1 MQPIDKQYVQ
11 EQLNGFVGENPVYLH
26 LETTTGSYT
35 ALEPGGQQPVV
46 AFIRN
51 TKITFSRATINGDGY
66 YRVGLKMPDGWV
78 YANGLTHHE
87 LNERQELL
95 LHGIDDEGNL
105 TVALQLALQPFRED

>member
-1 MQPIDKQYVQ
+1 MQPIDKAYVQ
-11 EQLNGFVGENPVYLH
+11 EQLSFFVDKDVYLH

-35 ALEPGGQQPVV
+35 ALEPGGRQPVV

-51 TKITFSRATINGDGY
+51 TKITFSRATINGSGY
-66 YRVGLKMPDGWV
+66 YRVGLKMPSGWV
-78 YANGLTHHE
+78 YANGLTHHQC
-87 LNERQELL
+87 NERKELL